1 AAAFAGVNW
10 WINIYGVNS
19 NQVVELGIGMFLTPL
34 ISVFLGV
41 LFYKEKL
48 PPLKWAS
55 ILLAFLGL
63 LIMVFQLGRIPWIAV
78 GVSSTWAIYGALK
91 KKIKVDPWISNTIE
105 SGLMLP
111 LALVYIFTLN
121 HVGTSHFFSGNPAED
136 LTWVLVSTGV
146 ITTIPMVA
154 FSYAALN
161 LPLNVLGF
169 CMYINPILTL
179 LVGIFIFKE
188 PFNTKQL
195 LPLSFIWSS
204 IILFLFSESRT
215 LAARR

>member
-1 AAAFAGVNW
+1 
-10 WINIYGVNS
+10 
-19 NQVVELGIGMFLTPL
+19 
-34 ISVFLGV
+34 
-41 LFYKEKL
+41 
-48 PPLKWAS
+48 
-55 ILLAFLGL
+55 
-63 LIMVFQLGRIPWIAV
+63 
-78 GVSSTWAIYGALK
+78 
-91 KKIKVDPWISNTIE
+91 
-105 SGLMLP
+105 MLP